1 MSAAAL
7 ITTAFAALSVAT
19 LTSCSRPPTA
29 PGAAVPP
36 VTTRVELIAPRT
48 LAPGATVQLRVIA
61 HRSDGSTQ
69 DITATAN
76 FYSQPS
82 GVLAISSDGTATA
95 LKLGDAF
102 VTGQSATSAS
112 TREVIVVPDGTFRV
126 VGRVVEEDTLALP
139 VGDVRVEAEGG
150 VPLAS
155 TDLGGL
161 YRLYGVPGQA
171 RIRVSK
177 SGYITK
183 ELTLAISDHHTENVA
198 LAVAGPRVD
207 AGGTYQL
214 TIEASPD
221 CHGQIP
227 EALLRRRYSAGITQ
241 SGSTIRGTLSSANF
255 AIGRFGGRSN
265 FFSGRVEQTGGVLE
279 FNYYGAYDEDPSLVE
294 IIDDTTRLV
303 IEGQARISAAGPSF
317 HGTLGGSFIV
327 FAGDA
332 QGGTPSVAACR
343 SPSHRV
349 ALTR

>member
-7 ITTAFAALSVAT
+7 IITAFAAFSVAS
-19 LTSCSRPPTA
+19 LTSCNRTPTT
-29 PGAAVPP
+29 PSAAVPP
-36 VTTRVELIAPRT
+36 LTTRVELVAPRT
-48 LAPGATVQLRVIA
+48 LAPGETVQLRVIA
-61 HRSDGSTQ
+61 HQSDGSTE
-69 DITATAN
+69 DITATAT

-82 GVLAISSDGTATA
+82 GVLAISPDGRATA

-102 VTGQSATSAS
+102 VTGQSATHSS
-112 TREVIVVPDGTFRV
+112 TSEVIIVPDGTFRV
-126 VGRVVEEDTLALP
+126 VGRVVEEDTPGLP

-150 VPLAS
+150 VPPAS

-161 YRLYGVPGQA
+161 YRLYGVGGHA

-198 LAVAGPRVD
+198 LAIGGPRLD

-214 TIEASPD
+214 TIEASSD

-227 EALLRRRYSAGITQ
+227 EALLTRRYVAGITQ
-241 SGSTIRGTLSSANF
+241 SRSTIGGMLSGANF

-265 FFSGRVEQTGGVLE
+265 FFSGQVDPTGFALE
-279 FNYYGAYDEDPSLVE
+279 FNYYNAYDTDPSLVE
-294 IIDDTTRLV
+294 IIDDTTLV
-303 IEGQARISAAGPSF
+303 IEGRARLSPAGPDF
-317 HGTLGGSFIV
+317 HGTLDGSFIV
-327 FAGDA
+327 FAGDTH
-332 QGGTPSVAACR
+332 GSTPPAVCR